1 MFTMSCSVRDSLAT
15 TVMAM
20 QNQGQTAGQLG
31 LQYASPLGMLKLE
44 GWSHGQVDVTLEGF
58 QPLDFMSIDTK
69 LGFQGELS
77 RSPW

>member
-15 TVMAM
+15 TAMAM

-44 GWSHGQVDVTLEGF
+44 GASQGLVNVSLEGF
-58 QPLDFMSIDTK
+58 QPLPFMSINTT
-69 LGFQGELS
+69 LGFVGEL
-77 RSPW
+77 PLTQP

>member
-44 GWSHGQVDVTLEGF
+44 GASQGLVNVSLEGF
-58 QPLDFMSIDTK
+58 QPLPFMSINTT
-69 LGFQGELS
+69 LGFVGEL
-77 RSPW
+77 PLTQP